1 MIDLAFGLYMAEAEG
16 YDLTTGEK
24 KRNTD
29 NIYTMI
35 EKVAEG
41 IMRNCGY
48 MFTNDPG
55 WRDMTADEQ
64 EIFVNNLNYMYMIK
78 DEYYLDYRKVVGTL
92 MNNLCLD

>member
-29 NIYTMI
+29 DIYIMI
-35 EKVAEG
+35 ERVAEG
-41 IMRNCGY
+41 FLRNCGY

-55 WRDMTADEQ
+55 WRDMTTDEQ
-64 EIFVNNLNYMYMIK
+64 NIFVNN
-78 DEYYLDYRKVVGTL
+78 V
-92 MNNLCLD
+92 NNLYMMKNEYDFSDSDVIAILTHNLAF

>member
-29 NIYTMI
+29 DICIMI
-35 EKVAEG
+35 ERVAAG
-41 IMRNCGY
+41 FLRNCGY

-55 WRDMTADEQ
+55 WRDMTTDEQ
-64 EIFVNNLNYMYMIK
+64 DIFVNNINYLYMIK
-78 DEYYLDYRKVVGTL
+78 DEYDLSLQDVMNILT
-92 MNNLCLD
+92 NNLEV